1 MYKMEASIQ
10 HCYHFQESGSEHAR
24 RGLSEGKR
32 VVMVSLENLG
42 RRKKRNFLGHSML
55 ARVLFR
61 EMSVAGD
68 KGKKCKGK
76 KRSLKSFR
84 KFFFIL

>member
-1 MYKMEASIQ
+1 
-10 HCYHFQESGSEHAR
+10 
-24 RGLSEGKR
+24 
-32 VVMVSLENLG
+32 MVRLENLG
-42 RRKKRNFLGHSML
+42 RRKRRNCLGHSML

-61 EMSVAGD
+61 EVSVAGD

-84 KFFFIL
+84 RFFFILM

>member
-1 MYKMEASIQ
+1 
-10 HCYHFQESGSEHAR
+10 
-24 RGLSEGKR
+24 
-32 VVMVSLENLG
+32 MVSLENLD
-42 RRKKRNFLGHSML
+42 RSKKRNCLGHSML

-84 KFFFIL
+84 KFFFILL